1 MVAGIFIGVTASFL
15 IICLVAAINSN
26 KELDFVK
33 KPDLDAEL
41 TNAQAV
47 QQLQE
52 VKPYFA
58 YKGKT
63 WTALDMAIKALQE
76 GENGKMGS

>member
-15 IICLVAAINSN
+15 IISIAAAISSN

-76 GENGKMGS
+76 GDNG